1 MKMKTKGVL
10 LVISGPAGVGKGTVC
25 KEFMS
30 RNQTAF
36 LSVSMTTRAP
46 REGEAEGINYFFRSK
61 EEFIKLVAEDKFLEH
76 AEFCDNYYGTP
87 KEAVEKQLEAGNDVI
102 LEIEVQGALQVKEKF
117 PEAVLI
123 FVLPPSYSELRDRLV
138 GRGTETPEV
147 VEKRLTR
154 AKEEFGFIGKYD
166 YILMNDTV
174 EEAVARLESIVC
186 AEKLST
192 SRNKTLISEF
202 NIK

>member
-1 MKMKTKGVL
+1 M
-10 LVISGPAGVGKGTVC
+10 
-25 KEFMS
+25 
-30 RNQTAF
+30 
-36 LSVSMTTRAP
+36 
-46 REGEAEGINYFFRSK
+46 
-61 EEFIKLVAEDKFLEH
+61 
-76 AEFCDNYYGTP
+76 
-87 KEAVEKQLEAGNDVI
+87 
-102 LEIEVQGALQVKEKF
+102 KEKF